1 LIASRSGGQNDQ
13 ANRKKVYDALRE
25 LTEKK
30 TESNS
35 PLLQRV
41 KRSNFIRAAAL
52 EWMRTNQPDV
62 MAQIK
67 AEAERQYP
75 FTTERPPD
83 ELAHSLEVRFF
94 PAKRQ

>member
-1 LIASRSGGQNDQ
+1 M
-13 ANRKKVYDALRE
+13 E

-35 PLLQRV
+35 ALLQGV

-52 EWMRTNQPDV
+52 EWMRINQPDV
-62 MAQIK
+62 MAQIE

-75 FTTERPPD
+75 FTKRSHKLD
-83 ELAHSLEVRFF
+83 LSFVRT
-94 PAKRQ
+94 